1 MHAVFNAPVTS
12 HRVGKGFHR
21 GETEQK
27 VAGFL
32 RDLLLDASFRSN
44 HPNPSQAL
52 PSLLGIKIL
61 QNGRITDGPVLSDF
75 QTPMR
80 FFDRAIR
87 LTLDGGKR
95 LLLRHSKG
103 RFHLIVEVALILLE
117 RQGIIALLFDN
128 LFAQSWFA
136 FPWHRW

>member
-1 MHAVFNAPVTS
+1 MALPHAGFIFTKCQVKDPMHAVFNTPVTS
-12 HRVGKGFHR
+12 YRVGEGFHL

-27 VAGFL
+27 IAGFL

-44 HPNPSQAL
+44 HPNPSQVL

-61 QNGRITDGPVLSDF
+61 QNRWITDGPVLSDF

-87 LTLDGGKR
+87 LTRHGGKR
-95 LLLRHSKG
+95 LLLRHGK
-103 RFHLIVEVALILLE
+103 RRLHLIVE
-117 RQGIIALLFDN
+117 IAMVL
-128 LFAQSWFA
+128 ASA
-136 FPWHRW
+136 P